1 MRTPMLGIVALK
13 LLILCKIR
21 GLIDLGEGFGSP
33 LFFIINS
40 IMTTA
45 HSPLARQP
53 DQLDYAS
60 PTQFRFGINQ
70 LPKVEFFTI
79 NANLPGIDA
88 TPIDFANPFK
98 TIPIMGEKLTYAN
111 LDITFIV
118 DEYLENYQ
126 SLHNWMTGIGFPTD
140 RSEFR
145 TFRDV
150 TSLAP
155 AGGETPSVDIVSSA
169 TPDKSMYSDAFLMIL
184 SNKNNPILNVN
195 FQNVFPVTLSAL
207 EFTQGA
213 TDVEYM
219 TASATFAYQIYKFES
234 V

>member
-1 MRTPMLGIVALK
+1 MA
-13 LLILCKIR
+13 
-21 GLIDLGEGFGSP
+21 
-33 LFFIINS
+33 
-40 IMTTA
+40 TA
-45 HSPLARQP
+45 QSPLARQP

-70 LPKVEFFTI
+70 LPKVEFFTT

-88 TPIDFANPFK
+88 TAIDLANPFK

-126 SLHNWMTGIGFPTD
+126 SLHNWMTGYGFPSD

-145 TFRDV
+145 TYRDV
-150 TSLAP
+150 TSLTP
-155 AGGETPSVDIVSSA
+155 AGGETPSVDIVGSA
-169 TPDKSMYSDAFLMIL
+169 TADKAMYSDAFLMIL
-184 SNKNNPILNVN
+184 SNKNNPVLNVV
-195 FQNVFPVTLSAL
+195 FQNVFPISLGAL

-213 TDVEYM
+213 SDVEYM
-219 TASATFAYQIYKFES
+219 TTSATFAYQIYKFES